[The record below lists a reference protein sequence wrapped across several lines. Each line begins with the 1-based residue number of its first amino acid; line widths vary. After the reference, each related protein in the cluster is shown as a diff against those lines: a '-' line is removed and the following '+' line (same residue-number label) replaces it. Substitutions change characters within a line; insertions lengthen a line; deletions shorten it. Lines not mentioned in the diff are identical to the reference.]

1 MSFSRIFIGP
11 PDEISSASQQTPLL
25 GIDSLNDV
33 LYTNVGNGWN
43 PVSSGG
49 GGGDG
54 TVTSVSSGNLS
65 SLFTSSVSNAS
76 TTPSITYASVPQA
89 ANTVFGNF
97 TSGTTSPSF
106 SSTPTFSAANLT
118 NFPTFNQ
125 DTTGNAATAT
135 VAESS
140 VTAENLS
147 GEPALPNGTTATTQ
161 ATGDSSNNIATT
173 SFVNASILEGSFFST
188 VGGTIT
194 GTTTINPA
202 SNIAL
207 QIEGSSTTPITI
219 LNSAMATNGFNAI
232 VLGKS
237 TATNGSASIIFEN
250 NATAANVLL
259 ELAIAGGS
267 AVTIG
272 NTGNFTV
279 PAIRRG
285 TFVATAGGT
294 VTVVNTHVS
303 AGSDITITLKTVG
316 GTVSTAP
323 VINTLTAGTGF
334 TVICGAA
341 DTSVYQYTVW
351 N

>member
-1 MSFSRIFIGP
+1 VSFSRIFSGP
-11 PDEISSASQQTPLL
+11 PEEISSASQQTPLL
-25 GIDSLNDV
+25 GIDSVNDV

-43 PVSSGG
+43 PVSGGSGG
-49 GGGDG
+49 SG

-65 SLFTSSVSNAS
+65 SLFTSSVATSS
-76 TTPSITYASVPQA
+76 TTPAIAYTSIPQA

-97 TSGTTSPSF
+97 TSGITSPSF

-125 DTTGNAATAT
+125 DTTGNSATSTLAT
-135 VAESS
+135 SA

-147 GEPALPNGTTATTQ
+147 GTPALPNGTTAVTQ
-161 ATGDSSNNIATT
+161 ATSDSSNNIATT
-173 SFVNASILEGSFFST
+173 SFVNASISAGSFFSSA
-188 VGGTIT
+188 GGTIT
-194 GTTTINPA
+194 GTTTISPTA
-202 SNIAL
+202 NIAL
-207 QIEGSSTTPITI
+207 QIEGSSTTPLTI

-237 TATNGSASIIFEN
+237 TAANGSASIVFEN

-259 ELAIAGGS
+259 ELSIASGF

-279 PAIRRG
+279 STIRRG
-285 TFVATAGGT
+285 TFAATAGGT
-294 VTVVNTHVS
+294 VTVANTHVS

>member
-1 MSFSRIFIGP
+1 VSFSRIFSGP
-11 PDEISSASQQTPLL
+11 PEEISSASQQTPLL

-43 PVSSGG
+43 PVSGGSGG
-49 GGGDG
+49 SG

-65 SLFTSSVSNAS
+65 SLFTSSVATAS
-76 TTPSITYASVPQA
+76 TTPAITYASIPQA

-118 NFPTFNQ
+118 NFPTLNQ
-125 DTTGNAATAT
+125 DTTGNAATSTLAT
-135 VAESS
+135 SA

-147 GEPALPNGTTATTQ
+147 GTPALPNGTTATTQ
-161 ATGDSSNNIATT
+161 ATSDSSNNIATT
-173 SFVNASILEGSFFST
+173 SFVSASILEGSFFST

-207 QIEGSSTTPITI
+207 QIEGSSTTPLTI

-259 ELAIAGGS
+259 ELAIAGGA

-279 PAIRRG
+279 PAARRG

-294 VTVVNTHVS
+294 VTVANTHV
-303 AGSDITITLKTVG
+303 AVGSDITITLETVG
-316 GTVSTAP
+316 GTISTAP

-334 TVICGAA
+334 TVTCGAA
-341 DTSVYQYTVW
+341 DTSTYRYTVW